1 MSDEFQNMAC
11 KRFIASVISQ
21 AIRDACLPPIDR
33 ATKKQAEEFEGK
45 KQTEIAIDAIEF
57 LFGENKTFHLYMSL
71 LDMHA
76 DHFRS
81 KLLDA
86 MESNEPGYF
95 TITIDEA
102 QRRAF
107 RWNHLQYVK
116 RQANRAQ
123 VERNFQKVRII
134 PAPERLEIPSF
145 FDNQLSL
152 PI

>member
-1 MSDEFQNMAC
+1 MEEVFQNKAC
-11 KRFIASVISQ
+11 QRLFASVISQ

-33 ATKKQAEEFEGK
+33 DTKRQAEEFEGK
-45 KQTEIAIDAIEF
+45 RQTEVAIDAVEF

-86 MESNEPGYF
+86 MEGGEPGYF
-95 TITIDEA
+95 SMTISED

-116 RQANRAQ
+116 RKANRID
-123 VERNFQKVRII
+123 VERNFQKVKIVI
-134 PAPERLEIPSF
+134 PPEPLVIPSF
-145 FDNQLSL
+145 IDNQLPL